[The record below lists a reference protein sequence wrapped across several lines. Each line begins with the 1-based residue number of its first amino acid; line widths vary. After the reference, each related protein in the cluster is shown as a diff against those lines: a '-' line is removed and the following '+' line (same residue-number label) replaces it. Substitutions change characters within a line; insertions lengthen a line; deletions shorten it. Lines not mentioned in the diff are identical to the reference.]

1 MDFRLLP
8 ESVRW
13 LVSKNRPEE
22 AMKVLKKAAKCN
34 GVSLKHNHDLTTES
48 DTGSVSSSTSS
59 TGFLSIIRH
68 SLLRRWSLNLWFNWA
83 TNALVYYGLSL
94 SASKIGDGLDVYTTF
109 MLLAAVEI
117 PFGIAISIIMTF
129 LGRRFPLA
137 ITMIVGGIICLLPS
151 VLPAS
156 LSKATVVLGI
166 LGKGCITASFALV
179 YFYTAEIYPTNM
191 RSVGLGTCSTFAR
204 VGAIIAPFVAEFKGF
219 GESGPLIICGAVS
232 LLAGVLALDL
242 PETHKKDL
250 PETIDDV
257 YKLKK
262 GFKETSLTKEDEL
275 MKQSRLA

>member
-1 MDFRLLP
+1 MEIVKR
-8 ESVRW
+8 
-13 LVSKNRPEE
+13 
-22 AMKVLKKAAKCN
+22 AAKWN
-34 GVSLKHNHDLTTES
+34 GVSLKHNHDLTDS
-48 DTGSVSSSTSS
+48 DTDSSKEQ

-68 SLLRRWSLNLWFNWA
+68 PLLRRWSLNLWFNWA

-129 LGRRFPLA
+129 LGRRLPLSF
-137 ITMIVGGIICLLPS
+137 TMIVGGIICLLPS
-151 VLPAS
+151 VLPTS
-156 LSKATVVLGI
+156 MSKATVILGV

-179 YFYTAEIYPTNM
+179 YFYTAEVYPTNM
-191 RSVGLGTCSTFAR
+191 RSVGLGTSSTFAR
-204 VGAIIAPFVAEFKGF
+204 VGAIIAPFVAEFKGL
-219 GESGPLIICGAVS
+219 GESGPLIICGTVS
-232 LLAGVLALDL
+232 LIAGIFALDL

-262 GFKETSLTKEDEL
+262 GFKESSLTQEDEL
-275 MKQSRLA
+275 NQQSRIP